1 MKTHLLTW
9 AFLLATVPVV
19 FASTLREGQPLP
31 GSQIEDLGELVF
43 ADDEGDDFDFRTWE
57 ASRAVATP
65 HVLQYFPGTLQDS
78 KLYEPFTDLLQ
89 ARYGLGTYH
98 VTTIINLDQALWG
111 TRGFVVSE
119 VKRNKRKFP
128 NSTMVL
134 DESGSLARQWNLGDK
149 GASLIILDT
158 SGQIRYLHLGRMEER
173 DLAEARDV
181 FADLMDASAGTP

>member
-1 MKTHLLTW
+1 M
-9 AFLLATVPVV
+9 
-19 FASTLREGQPLP
+19 P
-31 GSQIEDLGELVF
+31 GSQIEELGELVLSK
-43 ADDEGDDFDFRTWE
+43 DDEDDFDFRPWK
-57 ASRAVATP
+57 ASNAVTTP

-89 ARYGLGTYH
+89 AHYGLGTYH

-134 DESGSLARQWNLGDK
+134 DESGSLARQWQLGED
-149 GASLIILDT
+149 GAGLILLDT
-158 SGQIRYLHLGRMEER
+158 TGQVRYVHLGRMEER
-173 DLAEARDV
+173 DLAEARKV
-181 FADLMDASAGTP
+181 FADLMASSAGTP